1 MCSHFIDP
9 TLTKGKRINDME
21 VKGKKIQANKKYKV
35 ASWASMSK
43 EANGKPMWDVVA
55 EYLQDMKTVKV
66 THLNMPKI
74 KNVKGNPGIADELT

>member
-1 MCSHFIDP
+1 
-9 TLTKGKRINDME
+9 ME

-35 ASWASMSK
+35 ASWASISQ
-43 EANGKPMWDVVA
+43 EADGKPMRDVVS

-66 THLNMPKI
+66 NHLNMPKI